1 MEQTL
6 SQLQVGFDG
15 ASLASS
21 DALSESCSMRAEG
34 LTSKCY
40 QVYTDALVF
49 LGIVLGWSGK
59 RAEFPLEI
67 KSVIVKYKTRK
78 KKYLPEISQ
87 PYLQWIGKS
96 GIDLHAMRFRDRGG
110 LPLLCIK
117 FADIKF
123 NKNVK
128 FIFF

>member
-21 DALSESCSMRAEG
+21 DALPESCSMRAEG

-40 QVYTDALVF
+40 LVYTDALVF

-78 KKYLPEISQ
+78 KSTFLRYPSLIF
-87 PYLQWIGKS
+87 S
-96 GIDLHAMRFRDRGG
+96 GLAKLELTFM
-110 LPLLCIK
+110 L
-117 FADIKF
+117 
-123 NKNVK
+123 
-128 FIFF
+128 